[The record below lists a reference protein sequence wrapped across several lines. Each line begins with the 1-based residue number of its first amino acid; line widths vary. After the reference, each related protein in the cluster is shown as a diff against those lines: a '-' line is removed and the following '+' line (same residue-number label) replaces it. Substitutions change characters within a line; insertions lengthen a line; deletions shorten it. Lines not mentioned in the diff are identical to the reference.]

1 MNRYYYYIRKY
12 LSKVSILINI
22 IFLITETIINLK
34 IILTNLIILILRHE
48 YNCRHE

>member
-22 IFLITETIINLK
+22 IFLITETIINFENYPDK
-34 IILTNLIILILRHE
+34 FNNFNIKT
-48 YNCRHE
+48 